1 MSAKRLYLVI
11 LMLVIGYQQAGIGAD
26 KAALPANTN
35 VASAEAKP
43 DEQLAIIKNAV
54 LNDPNEEIRTKAAGV
69 LLFSEDP
76 LAREF
81 LIETLTQAKNST
93 ARMAVCRA
101 FIQTRSSKKSVENE
115 EDFIQPLLG
124 IFDTEIAAEAQLAAE
139 ATLIFEYD
147 KIRESL
153 EKIFT
158 DPNKPVKTKIN
169 AIHALKL
176 RMDMMATIRLIKLV
190 DDPHKQIADEAEK
203 ALHSLGIPVGKDSQT
218 RKQNIDEIIQQ
229 GQVAFLRTQLIRQD
243 AQMRQERAALDLW
256 QRRYKSELDKR
267 YENISDDAARGEFLA
282 AYLVDAETVVRLWA
296 LDKAYNW
303 RVAPGSNLPEKLGP
317 VVIKLISDGDRDVRL
332 ITAEL
337 LALMPKLDSASHL
350 LAQLNAEQDDQVK
363 TQLLI
368 ALGGACSN
376 AILSNP
382 SVEISPEM
390 RDIRKQTLV
399 WAEKFLLE
407 EKAKNARNGAEVIKK
422 LLKRDG
428 LEPQEVERYLGLLSQ
443 RYNKQKANP
452 QGQGTLR
459 GELLNEM
466 AALCAQDSTCK
477 AKAAELFGNLFVE
490 ALRDEANFVREAA
503 ADGLIYINKTN
514 ALKILRKDF
523 VNDPSIILRKKIIAL
538 ADEVGGKEDLNWL
551 SEKIGLNSESDLAW
565 QAMLKIFRGSD
576 AGVLNEWVNKL
587 TLQSGKNNLSDEQKI
602 NFLKIAEGA
611 KGNSKYMPEI
621 RKKLA
626 ELYYKTGQFEQ
637 AANYLVIL
645 YEIAQ
650 TPEEKESILP
660 DLLDS
665 CLRGSKP
672 GRAAEL
678 VTNCLKE
685 ADLDPNNV
693 VVQTIDSYF
702 SKPPVGADL
711 NEALKV
717 LVAIKVPQDRTQWQ
731 QQLKI
736 WTGRIGKAKEPDKSK
751 QQNG

>member
-1 MSAKRLYLVI
+1 MNTRRLYLVI
-11 LMLVIGYQQAGIGAD
+11 LMLAIVCRQASFGQEKPPVPAQSTAV
-26 KAALPANTN
+26 AAELDP
-35 VASAEAKP
+35 
-43 DEQLAIIKNAV
+43 QLKVNKDAL
-54 LNDPNEEIRTKAAGV
+54 LNGSIDAATVMLFHDDPK
-69 LLFSEDP
+69 
-76 LAREF
+76 AREI
-81 LIETLTQAKNST
+81 LLNALKQTENSP
-93 ARMAVCRA
+93 ARMAVCNA
-101 FIQTRSSKKSVENE
+101 LIQARVSKKAVKDDQ
-115 EDFIQPLLG
+115 DFIEPLLG
-124 IFDTEIAAEAQLAAE
+124 VFDTKTDAEAPLAAE
-139 ATLIFEYD
+139 ATLIFDYE

-176 RMDMMATIRLIKLV
+176 RLDIMATIRLIELV
-190 DDPHKQIADEAEK
+190 DDSEKQVSAEAEK
-203 ALHSLGIPVGKDSQT
+203 ALHSLGIPVGEDPQI
-218 RKQNIDEIIQQ
+218 RKQNIDEIIKE

-243 AQMRQERAALDLW
+243 AQMRKERAALDLW

-267 YENISDDAARGEFLA
+267 YESISEDAARGEFLA
-282 AYLVDAETVVRLWA
+282 QYLVDTETVVRLWA
-296 LDKAYNW
+296 LDKAYKW
-303 RVAPGSNLPEKLGP
+303 RVAPGSKLPEKLGP
-317 VVIKLISDGDRDVRL
+317 VLIKLISDGDRDVRL

-350 LAQLNAEQDDQVK
+350 LAQLDAEQDDQVK
-363 TQLLI
+363 TKLLI

-390 RDIRKQTLV
+390 REIRKQTLV

-407 EKAKNARNGAEVIKK
+407 DKAENVRNGAEVIKK

-452 QGQGTLR
+452 QTQGTLR
-459 GELLNEM
+459 GELLSEM

-503 ADGLIYINKTN
+503 ADGLIYINKTS

-538 ADEVGGKEDLNWL
+538 ADEVGGKEDLSWL
-551 SEKIGLNSESDLAW
+551 SEKIGLNSESDPAW

-587 TLQSGKNNLSDEQKI
+587 TLQSSKIKLSDEQKI
-602 NFLKIAEGA
+602 VFLKIAEGA

-621 RKKLA
+621 REKLA
-626 ELYYKTGQFEQ
+626 ELYYQTGQFEQ
-637 AANYLVIL
+637 AADYLIIL

-650 TPEEKESILP
+650 TPEEKKAILP
-660 DLLDS
+660 NFMDS

-672 GRAAEL
+672 ERAAEL
-678 VTNCLKE
+678 ATNCLKE
-685 ADLDPNNV
+685 ADLDPNDV
-693 VVQTIDSYF
+693 VVQTIENYF
-702 SKPPVGADL
+702 TKPPVGADL
-711 NEALKV
+711 NEVLKI
-717 LVAIKVPQDRTQWQ
+717 LIAIKAPQDRPKWQ

-736 WTGRIGKAKEPDKSK
+736 WTDRIGKAKEPDKPK

>member
-1 MSAKRLYLVI
+1 MNARRLYLVI
-11 LMLVIGYQQAGIGAD
+11 LMLAIVYHQSGIAQESAP
-26 KAALPANTN
+26 AAAQSTTGELEPQLKVNR
-35 VASAEAKP
+35 EALLKGSV
-43 DEQLAIIKNAV
+43 DAAIV
-54 LNDPNEEIRTKAAGV
+54 M
-69 LLFSEDP
+69 LFHEDP
-76 LAREF
+76 KARVILLNALKQSE
-81 LIETLTQAKNST
+81 NSP
-93 ARMAVCRA
+93 ARMAICNA
-101 FIQTRSSKKSVENE
+101 LIQARVLKKAVRNDK
-115 EDFIQPLLG
+115 DFIEPLLG
-124 IFDTEIAAEAQLAAE
+124 VFDTKNDAEVQPAAE

-147 KIRESL
+147 KIREPL
-153 EKIFT
+153 DKIFA
-158 DPNKPVKTKIN
+158 DPNKPIKTKTN
-169 AIHALKL
+169 AILALKL
-176 RMDMMATIRLIKLV
+176 RMDMMATIRLIELV
-190 DDPHKQIADEAEK
+190 DDSEKQLSTEAEN
-203 ALHSLGIPVGKDSQT
+203 ALDSLGISVGEDPQT
-218 RKQNIDEIIQQ
+218 RKQNIDAIKQQ

-243 AQMRQERAALDLW
+243 AQMRKERAALDLW

-267 YENISDDAARGEFLA
+267 YESISEDAARGEFLA
-282 AYLVDAETVVRLWA
+282 TYLVDPETVVRLWA

-303 RVAPGSNLPEKLGP
+303 RVAPGSKLPEKLGP
-317 VVIKLISDGDRDVRL
+317 VLIKLISDGDRDVRL

-350 LAQLNAEQDDQVK
+350 LAQLDAEQDDQVK

-390 RDIRKQTLV
+390 RKIRKQTLV

-407 EKAKNARNGAEVIKK
+407 DKSENARNGAEVIKK

-428 LEPQEVERYLGLLSQ
+428 LEPQEVERYVGLLSQ
-443 RYNKQKANP
+443 RYNKQKDNP
-452 QGQGTLR
+452 QGTLR
-459 GELLNEM
+459 GELLSEM

-503 ADGLIYINKTN
+503 ADGLIYINKTD

-523 VNDPSIILRKKIIAL
+523 TNDPSIILRKKIIAL

-587 TLQSGKNNLSDEQKI
+587 TLQSNKNKLSDEQKI

-626 ELYYKTGQFEQ
+626 ELYYITGQFEQ
-637 AANYLVIL
+637 AANYLIIL

-650 TPEEKESILP
+650 TPEEKKEILP

-672 GRAAEL
+672 GRAADL

-685 ADLDPNNV
+685 ADLDPNDV
-693 VVQTIDSYF
+693 VVQTIDSFF

-711 NEALKV
+711 NEALTA
-717 LVAIKVPQDRTQWQ
+717 LVAIKAPQDRPQWQ

-736 WTGRIGKAKEPDKSK
+736 WIGRIGKAKEPDKPKK
-751 QQNG
+751 QNS

>member
-1 MSAKRLYLVI
+1 MSARRLYLVI
-11 LMLVIGYQQAGIGAD
+11 LMLAIGCQQASIGQEKPPVPAQDTAAAELDPQLNVNREALLNGSIGA
-26 KAALPANTN
+26 AT
-35 VASAEAKP
+35 VM
-43 DEQLAIIKNAV
+43 
-54 LNDPNEEIRTKAAGV
+54 
-69 LLFSEDP
+69 LFREDP
-76 LAREF
+76 KAREI
-81 LIETLTQAKNST
+81 LLNALKQSENSP
-93 ARMAVCRA
+93 ARMAVCNA
-101 FIQTRSSKKSVENE
+101 LIQARVSKKAVKNDQ
-115 EDFIQPLLG
+115 DFIEPLLG
-124 IFDTEIAAEAQLAAE
+124 IFDTKTDAEAPLAAE
-139 ATLIFEYD
+139 ATLIFEYE

-169 AIHALKL
+169 AIRALKL
-176 RMDMMATIRLIKLV
+176 RLDMMATIRLIKLV
-190 DDPHKQIADEAEK
+190 DDSDKQLAAEAES
-203 ALHSLGIPVGKDSQT
+203 ALHSLGIPVGKDPQT
-218 RKQNIDEIIQQ
+218 RKQNIDEIIQE

-267 YENISDDAARGEFLA
+267 YESISEDAARGEFLA
-282 AYLVDAETVVRLWA
+282 TYLIDTETVVRLWA
-296 LDKAYNW
+296 LDKAYKW
-303 RVAPGSNLPEKLGP
+303 RVAPGSKLPEKLGP
-317 VVIKLISDGDRDVRL
+317 VLIKLISDGDRDVRL

-350 LAQLNAEQDDQVK
+350 LAQLEAEQDGQVK
-363 TQLLI
+363 TELLE
-368 ALGGACSN
+368 ALGGACEN

-382 SVEISPEM
+382 AATISPEM
-390 RDIRKQTLV
+390 KEIRKQTLE
-399 WAEKFLLE
+399 WAAIFLFEENPEKT
-407 EKAKNARNGAEVIKK
+407 RNGAKVIKK

-443 RYNKQKANP
+443 RYNKQKDKP
-452 QGQGTLR
+452 QGILR
-459 GELLNEM
+459 GELLSEM

-477 AKAAELFGNLFVE
+477 AKGAELFGNLFVE

-538 ADEVGGKEDLNWL
+538 ADEVGGKEDLSWL
-551 SEKIGLNSESDLAW
+551 SEKIGINSESDPAW
-565 QAMLKIFRGSD
+565 QAMLKILSGSD

-587 TLQSGKNNLSDEQKI
+587 TLQSSKIKLSDEQKI
-602 NFLKIAEGA
+602 DFLEIAEGA

-626 ELYYKTGQFEQ
+626 ELYYKTGQFEK
-637 AANYLVIL
+637 AADYLIIL

-650 TPEEKESILP
+650 TPEDKKAILP
-660 DLLDS
+660 NFLDS

-672 GRAAEL
+672 ERAVEI

-685 ADLDPNNV
+685 GDLDPNNV
-693 VVQTIDSYF
+693 IVQTIENYF

-711 NEALKV
+711 NEVLKALT
-717 LVAIKVPQDRTQWQ
+717 AIKAPQDRPKWQ

-736 WTGRIGKAKEPDKSK
+736 WTGRIGKAKEPDKPK
-751 QQNG
+751 Q

>member
-1 MSAKRLYLVI
+1 MGQETPPVPAQGTAAAVELDPQLKVFKDSLLNGSVDAATVMLFLEDPKAREI
-11 LMLVIGYQQAGIGAD
+11 LL
-26 KAALPANTN
+26 
-35 VASAEAKP
+35 
-43 DEQLAIIKNAV
+43 
-54 LNDPNEEIRTKAAGV
+54 GV
-69 LLFSEDP
+69 LKQSE
-76 LAREF
+76 
-81 LIETLTQAKNST
+81 NSP
-93 ARMAVCRA
+93 ARMAVCNA
-101 FIQTRSSKKSVENE
+101 LIQARVSNKAVKNDK
-115 EDFIQPLLG
+115 DFIEPLLG
-124 IFDTEIAAEAQLAAE
+124 VFDTKTDAEAPLAAE

-147 KIRESL
+147 KIGESL

-267 YENISDDAARGEFLA
+267 YESISEDAAKGEFLA
-282 AYLVDAETVVRLWA
+282 TYLVDPETVVRLWA

-332 ITAEL
+332 ITAKL

-350 LAQLNAEQDDQVK
+350 LSQLDAEQDDQVK

-390 RDIRKQTLV
+390 REIRKQTLV

-407 EKAKNARNGAEVIKK
+407 EKAENARNGAEVIKK

-443 RYNKQKANP
+443 RYNKQKDKP
-452 QGQGTLR
+452 QGTLR
-459 GELLNEM
+459 GELLSEM

-477 AKAAELFGNLFVE
+477 AKAAELFGNLFEE
-490 ALRDEANFVREAA
+490 ALRDEANFVREVA
-503 ADGLIYINKTN
+503 ADGLIYINRTN

-523 VNDPSIILRKKIIAL
+523 TNDPSIILRKKIIAL

-551 SEKIGLNSESDLAW
+551 SEKIGLNSESDPAW

-587 TLQSGKNNLSDEQKI
+587 TLQGSKNKLSDEQKI

-650 TPEEKESILP
+650 TPEEKKEILP

-672 GRAAEL
+672 GRAADL

-711 NEALKV
+711 NEALTA
-717 LVAIKVPQDRTQWQ
+717 LVAIKAPQDRPQWQ

-736 WTGRIGKAKEPDKSK
+736 WTGRIGKAKEPDKPKK
-751 QQNG
+751 QNS